1 MINFQGSVNVLRG
14 KGNQLLTLLLKL
26 VYITGSSN
34 ILVDRRKLIVQNKSV
49 CWFHKRGFTKKK
61 CLCWIWF
68 WNSQ

>member
-14 KGNQLLTLLLKL
+14 KGNQPLTLSLKL

-49 CWFHKRGFTKKK
+49 C
-61 CLCWIWF
+61 
-68 WNSQ
+68 

>member
-14 KGNQLLTLLLKL
+14 KGNRLLTLLLKL

-49 CWFHKRGFTKKK
+49 C
-61 CLCWIWF
+61 
-68 WNSQ
+68 

>member
-49 CWFHKRGFTKKK
+49 C
-61 CLCWIWF
+61 
-68 WNSQ
+68 